1 MKGRNKQA
9 KNVTEFLSKAY
20 FYIDSFSL
28 VTRQRC
34 HDIFLGLYRIHLHC
48 LSPFFFFWLVLQ
60 RSALKPSI
68 LLSSPPAPLWLL
80 DQENFLPTLWFYAVR
95 QTSFLSR
102 DWMRWPNSVKGY
114 KYYFWSKLLLW
125 LTSLTHVMHFL
136 QNVSVSTT
144 TWTLW

>member
-48 LSPFFFFWLVLQ
+48 LSPFFFSDLF
-60 RSALKPSI
+60 
-68 LLSSPPAPLWLL
+68 
-80 DQENFLPTLWFYAVR
+80 
-95 QTSFLSR
+95 SR
-102 DWMRWPNSVKGY
+102 DLHLNQAYS
-114 KYYFWSKLLLW
+114 
-125 LTSLTHVMHFL
+125 SLHHLHHSGFL
-136 QNVSVSTT
+136 IKKIFCQLSDFMQ
-144 TWTLW
+144 LDRPPFLAGIE